1 MAIKKGF
8 DLSKFNT
15 SGQNFLNKTEENL
28 DIKVVKKELKKKKS
42 EKVGRPMTT
51 DEPLDQKITINLSK
65 TEIAKLKSKAG
76 QIPSAS
82 FLRGILKDN
91 KII

>member
-15 SGQNFLNKTEENL
+15 GSQNFLNKKAEDSDADT
-28 DIKVVKKELKKKKS
+28 VKKEPKKKKS

-65 TEIAKLKSKAG
+65 TEIAKLKLRAG

-82 FLRGILKDN
+82 FLRSILKDN